1 MINEEWKQI
10 LEKKDVR
17 QNLSRLRQEI
27 KEKDMLRRLSVLI
40 REEDGIL
47 PGLLFSED
55 AKTRKNTALLMG
67 GFGTAG
73 ISCACI

>member
-47 PGLLFSED
+47 PGLLFS
-55 AKTRKNTALLMG
+55 
-67 GFGTAG
+67 
-73 ISCACI
+73 

>member
-27 KEKDMLRRLSVLI
+27 KEKDMLRRLAVLI

-47 PGLLFSED
+47 PGLLFPKMPRPE
-55 AKTRKNTALLMG
+55 KIRP
-67 GFGTAG
+67 F
-73 ISCACI
+73 